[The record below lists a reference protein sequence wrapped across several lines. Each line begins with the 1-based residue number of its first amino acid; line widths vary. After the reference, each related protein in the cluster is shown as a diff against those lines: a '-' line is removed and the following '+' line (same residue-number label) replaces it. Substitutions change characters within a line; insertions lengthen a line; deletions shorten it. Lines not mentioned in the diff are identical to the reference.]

1 MHDKALRLIIIIV
14 IMLQSALTNWD
25 RYKWIN
31 EKMGKLFEQEIQ
43 WSFKYNYKNT
53 YVKYKS
59 LTGSSSYKFI

>member
-1 MHDKALRLIIIIV
+1 
-14 IMLQSALTNWD
+14 MLQSALTNWD

>member
-43 WSFKYNYKNT
+43 WGFKHNYKNT
-53 YVKYKS
+53 YVKYKN
-59 LTGSSSYKFI
+59 LTGSSNYKFI